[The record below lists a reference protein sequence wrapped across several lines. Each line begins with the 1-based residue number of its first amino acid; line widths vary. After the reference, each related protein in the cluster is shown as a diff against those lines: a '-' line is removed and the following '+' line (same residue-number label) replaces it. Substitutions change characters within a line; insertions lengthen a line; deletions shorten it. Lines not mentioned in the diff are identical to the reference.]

1 MVLSK
6 RLKKSSLNLGGG
18 AMHNKN
24 PLVSVLIPVYNVEKY
39 LRQCLD
45 SLVNQTLKEIE
56 IICVND
62 GSTDESLS
70 ILQEYAKK
78 DDRIVIINKQ
88 NGGLPSARNAGL
100 IAASGKYVGFVDSDD
115 YVDLDMFNILYDT
128 AERKKAEITI
138 CGAQCFPHDE
148 DVPLWMKESLSPEE
162 TFFCNS
168 DLNVFFMQKGARPF
182 IWRYLVKR
190 ELIETNKIRLD
201 EAIVLGEDTALQ
213 FKLFSV
219 AKRVAFVSKK
229 LYHYRWTR
237 QGSIMESL
245 NYNDESKRISK
256 HIDMIKSM
264 WNNRFKEI
272 STHYIVRFF
281 EWAIDFIYWDIVRI
295 SFYQRIPLVKR
306 FCDMLVAMGFYNQ
319 YTQYSQHTRDKF
331 SYFQRIKKDRIE
343 KPDVTFVLVLNGND
357 YFLDRC
363 LRSILNQSY
372 SNIEV
377 LVYANGTNENC
388 LKIMWRYFEKD
399 QRIAL
404 RLGAWKPLCDH
415 LNEALSIASG
425 KYVVF
430 VNGFNYYTDLTW
442 ISKSMTLLDEN
453 PDVDLVVNSDKEYAL
468 HDIKECQ
475 LVKYIVPMY
484 RINVIR
490 ENALHFEDYSF
501 LTGSVFFTKYCLKS
515 KLAAS
520 IQQYVYQSEPL
531 HRTSIYAE
539 ETKLLLRGMVWLL
552 KAAKEYHLDA
562 LGRRVTEMLNSENYV
577 RLITDSTYGFF
588 VDESSLKNPKEDFHS
603 EILSLLMEANKNAF
617 LKEDEP
623 ALLRALSV
631 FIDKRHYFLE
641 RF

>member
-18 AMHNKN
+18 TMHNNN

-62 GSTDESLS
+62 GSTDKSLS

-78 DDRIVIINKQ
+78 DNRIVIINKQ

-100 IAASGKYVGFVDSDD
+100 IAANGKYVGFVDSDD

-128 AERKKAEITI
+128 AESKRAEIAI

-168 DLNVFFMQKGARPF
+168 DLNVFFTQKGARPF

-190 ELIETNKIRLD
+190 ELIEKNQIRLD
-201 EAIVLGEDTALQ
+201 ETIVLGEDTALQ

-219 AKRVAFVSKK
+219 AKRVAFVSQK

-245 NYNDESKRISK
+245 NYKDEAKRISK
-256 HIDMIKSM
+256 HIDMINSM
-264 WNNRFKEI
+264 WNNRSKEI

-281 EWAIDFIYWDIVRI
+281 EWAVEFIYWDIVRI
-295 SFYQRIPLVKR
+295 SFYQRIPLVKH
-306 FCDMLVAMGFYNQ
+306 FCDTLVAMGFYNQ
-319 YTQYSQHTRDKF
+319 YTKYSQHTRDMF

-363 LRSILNQSY
+363 LMSILNQSY

-377 LVYANGTNENC
+377 LVYENGANENC
-388 LKIMWRYFEKD
+388 LKIMWQYFEKD

-404 RLGAWKPLCDH
+404 RLGAWNPLCYH

-425 KYVVF
+425 KYIVF
-430 VNGFNYYTDLTW
+430 ANGFNYYTDLTW
-442 ISKSMTLLDEN
+442 TLKSKTLLDEN
-453 PDVDLVVNSDKEYAL
+453 PDVNLVVNSDKECVL

-490 ENALHFEDYSF
+490 KNALRFEDYSF
-501 LTGSVFFTKYCLKS
+501 LTGSVFFTKYCLNS

-531 HRTSIYAE
+531 HRTNIYAE
-539 ETKLLLRGMVWLL
+539 EAKLLLRGMVWLL

-562 LGRRVTEMLNSENYV
+562 LGRKVTEMLNSENYV

-603 EILSLLMEANKNAF
+603 EILSLLIEANKNAF

-631 FIDKRHYFLE
+631 FIDKRHCFLE